1 MRTKPRRQLGRLSPV
16 SLRGHSVLQP
26 PSSSNSRS
34 QSPSCSSTGSSL
46 AANPWQGASPSIPP
60 GSPAPSPPPA
70 RPLLPQPHQLL
81 QMFLLEPLQHI
92 CDSRGH
98 GILAPDLPR
107 VPLNAL
113 HGRAED
119 FTHLAA
125 PFNFLLTSFLFLCH
139 FKTFANSCCCCSR
152 LFLAPSPPKDV
163 GFEYIR
169 LSV

>member
-1 MRTKPRRQLGRLSPV
+1 MRTKPRWERGKLSPA

-34 QSPSCSSTGSSL
+34 QSPSCSSIGLFPASS
-46 AANPWQGASPSIPP
+46 PRGGASPSIPAGISCSIP
-60 GSPAPSPPPA
+60 TPAPAAPAAAPGVPP
-70 RPLLPQPHQLL
+70 
-81 QMFLLEPLQHI
+81 EPLQHI
-92 CDSRGH
+92 CASRGH
-98 GILAPDLPR
+98 GILAPDLAR

-113 HGRAED
+113 HGRAVD
-119 FTHLAA
+119 VTHLAA

-139 FKTFANSCCCCSR
+139 FKTFANSCCCSQ

-163 GFEYIR
+163 GFEYIS